1 MAVQLRPR
9 NSYLSQVDGIQ
20 VDAPTTAAANFATVN
35 GARHMYLDNF
45 GGLVPGKVVV
55 PTPVN
60 GIHIR
65 VPATMG
71 NSLSCLPFLGEMQIV
86 EGQNQ
91 GDRVEFTLPQLE
103 RGAVVWITGKK

>member
-1 MAVQLRPR
+1 
-9 NSYLSQVDGIQ
+9 
-20 VDAPTTAAANFATVN
+20 
-35 GARHMYLDNF
+35 
-45 GGLVPGKVVV
+45 
-55 PTPVN
+55 
-60 GIHIR
+60 
-65 VPATMG
+65 MG